1 MISCAQLLGYL
12 LHSHETDSLFVIVIV
27 TAQLGSLTD
36 RVISGQ
42 SDSAFASE
50 GGQQRDTVD
59 QLEMHFYEIQL
70 ELYDAKFEIL
80 KHEEQLLVA
89 QIDSLRRQIRG
100 GLDPVG
106 SPQAERTGL
115 WLVYMKKLPT

>member
-1 MISCAQLLGYL
+1 MICC
-12 LHSHETDSLFVIVIV
+12 FFFIV
-27 TAQLGSLTD
+27 TAQLESLTG
-36 RVISGQ
+36 RVISHL

-59 QLEMHFYEIQL
+59 QLEMQFYGVQL

-89 QIDSLRRQIRG
+89 QIDSLRRQMKGGVDTVLRG
-100 GLDPVG
+100 ESRFLRKI
-106 SPQAERTGL
+106 SQ
-115 WLVYMKKLPT
+115 